1 MKQKIQEKGY
11 SVKSLT
17 LEISNDEQYTLKR
30 YLHKLP
36 KGKMKKTT
44 RLRV

>member
-30 YLHKLP
+30 YLHKLA